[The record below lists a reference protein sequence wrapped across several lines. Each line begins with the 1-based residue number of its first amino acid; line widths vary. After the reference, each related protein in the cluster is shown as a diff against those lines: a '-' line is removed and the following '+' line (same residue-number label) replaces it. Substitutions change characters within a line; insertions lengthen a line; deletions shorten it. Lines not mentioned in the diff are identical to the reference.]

1 MAIDASR
8 WRVRWSISLS
18 TTRSM
23 TTRRGSSILT
33 MPKPY
38 LQPDEMLGLQRVFPL
53 YVTMDESHY
62 PDIERAE
69 KFDDEGNAMFDKLS
83 EKYYI
88 DKYGTSEA
96 ERMLTY
102 AG

>member
-1 MAIDASR
+1 MRQNAIKEGWLDPTLQASSFIEKS
-8 WRVRWSISLS
+8 VLN
-18 TTRSM
+18 
-23 TTRRGSSILT
+23 

-53 YVTMDESHY
+53 YVTMDKSYHA
-62 PDIERAE
+62 DIERAE
-69 KFDDEGNAMFDKLS
+69 KFDEIGNMIFDKLS
-83 EKYYI
+83 EKYYT
-88 DKYGTSEA
+88 DKYGTSKA